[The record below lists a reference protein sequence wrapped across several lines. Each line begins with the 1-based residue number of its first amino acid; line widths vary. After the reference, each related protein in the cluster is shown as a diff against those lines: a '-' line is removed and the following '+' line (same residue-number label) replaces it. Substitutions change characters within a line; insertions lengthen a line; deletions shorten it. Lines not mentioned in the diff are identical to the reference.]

1 MSYTRSAWKR
11 EYVFGDSHLYSFIG
25 TDGNLWMICSSNE
38 DGFDVI
44 QKEDT
49 FEFVISV
56 LRHSGIDLDRKQ
68 LKKLAKEL
76 DVKLRGSPLTREE
89 LREDMDKKGEKR
101 RVHEKYKKS
110 GRRRK

>member
-44 QKEDT
+44 QKEDA
-49 FEFVISV
+49 FELVVSV
-56 LRHSGIDLDRKQ
+56 LKRSGIDLDRKQ
-68 LKKLAKEL
+68 LEKLAKEL
-76 DVKLRGSPLTREE
+76 DVKLRKQGTGCEAE
-89 LREDMDKKGEKR
+89 KKATGLGR
-101 RVHEKYKKS
+101 IAGRHE
-110 GRRRK
+110 